1 VQVSQGTLLHFPQ
14 EPHRF
19 RFSLTNGDNP
29 KLDWAIAFVALNGI
43 TAGRY
48 YFQV

>member
-1 VQVSQGTLLHFPQ
+1 VATISPC
-14 EPHRF
+14 PS
-19 RFSLTNGDNP
+19 SLPLFLINGDNP